1 MKKKTDRQ
9 GIFLLRFEIYNGS
22 LMKHLLLGRGG
33 GEVKSLSHGKHPI
46 HFNQQEIF
54 LEQSNKSVKD
64 FTSP

>member
-33 GEVKSLSHGKHPI
+33 RGGQIPVAWQAPNTL
-46 HFNQQEIF
+46 
-54 LEQSNKSVKD
+54 
-64 FTSP
+64 